1 MSKLSSIVPLANIF
15 QYSKSLQ
22 NSVMS
27 AIQVSWNE
35 KKNRRAIKRLLFP
48 VDCGLIENH
57 LLATKKQGV
66 ANTFP
71 FKQNES
77 E

>member
-27 AIQVSWNE
+27 VQSKFLEI

>member
-1 MSKLSSIVPLANIF
+1 MSV
-15 QYSKSLQ
+15 QSKFLK
-22 NSVMS
+22 M
-27 AIQVSWNE
+27 
-35 KKNRRAIKRLLFP
+35 KKNLRAIKRFLFP
-48 VDCGLIENH
+48 VDCGFIENH

>member
-27 AIQVSWNE
+27 VQSKFLE
-35 KKNRRAIKRLLFP
+35 MKKKSKGNLKISTVFP
-48 VDCGLIENH
+48 FGCGLIENH

-66 ANTFP
+66 G
-71 FKQNES
+71 
-77 E
+77 

>member
-1 MSKLSSIVPLANIF
+1 MSV
-15 QYSKSLQ
+15 QSKFLE
-22 NSVMS
+22 M
-27 AIQVSWNE
+27 